1 MLLQQSRH
9 FYGVELS
16 NGTKAYTLGLRGVAD
31 AKSDTYTKDI
41 LKDLNTSISEIDNGN
56 NILNKVNKIMTD
68 RSSTEENVNKNLSK
82 DIFDMTNSLP
92 FFSNV
97 QYIHYYNLDRSVK
110 KG

>member
-1 MLLQQSRH
+1 
-9 FYGVELS
+9 
-16 NGTKAYTLGLRGVAD
+16 
-31 AKSDTYTKDI
+31 